1 MPKTTGGIILK
12 TERMNLL
19 AQDYLWLDCY
29 TDIVPVK
36 LFKADSKITF

>member
-19 AQDYLWLDCY
+19 AHKIIYGWIAIRTLFLLNYL
-29 TDIVPVK
+29 K
-36 LFKADSKITF
+36 LIQR